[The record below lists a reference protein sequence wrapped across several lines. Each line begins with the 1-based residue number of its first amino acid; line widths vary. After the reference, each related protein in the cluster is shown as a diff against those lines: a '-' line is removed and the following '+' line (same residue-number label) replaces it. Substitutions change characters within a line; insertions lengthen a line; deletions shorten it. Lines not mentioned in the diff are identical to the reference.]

1 MYGINS
7 LVGPKDHTFV
17 FSDGGAPSN
26 TWLDSFYREG
36 PTTWATEVAKNF
48 KDDEYNFK
56 ENRPNYDPENYPGYT
71 KMANTNRKWLDM
83 LKLLRQIG

>member
-1 MYGINS
+1 MSGINS
-7 LVGPKDHTFV
+7 LVGATDPTFV
-17 FSDGGAPSN
+17 FSDGPSN
-26 TWLDSFYREG
+26 TWMDNWR

>member
-36 PTTWATEVAKNF
+36 PTTWATEVANN
-48 KDDEYNFK
+48 EYKSK

-71 KMANTNRKWLDM
+71 KMARAIDPAWLDIIS
-83 LKLLRQIG
+83 LLTNTPG